1 MSKNPRGVSFDEEKA
16 LELYN
21 QGLTDR
27 EIGEKLFVSSSSI
40 CGWRHR
46 RGLPA
51 NYSPMYRGKRPEV
64 TVEVP
69 EGLKT
74 VKEREEGE
82 PTNAEPAQEIKPCPA
97 EEGKPCPERE
107 EKPDITDAG
116 DPAAAGPVEIAL
128 SLGGG
133 DVSLRAEDLD
143 RAGELAGILRDLID
157 SMERKG
163 EHGKR

>member
-1 MSKNPRGVSFDEEKA
+1 MNTMSKNPRGISFDEEKA

-27 EIGEKLFVSSSSI
+27 EIGDKLFVSGTTI

-46 RGLPA
+46 RGLPV

-82 PTNAEPAQEIKPCPA
+82 PTNAEPAQEVGQDADGGDDRAPELSPHSDDGPA
-97 EEGKPCPERE
+97 DPQRE
-107 EKPDITDAG
+107 DIHNLPPPI
-116 DPAAAGPVEIAL
+116 PAA
-128 SLGGG
+128 
-133 DVSLRAEDLD
+133 RACL
-143 RAGELAGILRDLID
+143 
-157 SMERKG
+157 
-163 EHGKR
+163 